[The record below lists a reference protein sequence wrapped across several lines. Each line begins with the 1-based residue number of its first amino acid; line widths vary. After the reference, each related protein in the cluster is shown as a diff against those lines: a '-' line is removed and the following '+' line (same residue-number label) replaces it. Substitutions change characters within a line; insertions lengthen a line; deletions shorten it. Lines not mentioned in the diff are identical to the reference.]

1 MINTLKEIRIFDE
14 RISFYDHKKSN
25 SVYWIQDE
33 LNEEY
38 ELNHLKIADND
49 VIIDIG
55 AHVGVV
61 STYLSK
67 ANPNCKIYSFEPTL
81 NTFHCLNKNI
91 IKNEIK
97 NVKIFN
103 MAITSD
109 GRDVIMNMPIGNTGG
124 SSFLYEP
131 SSGFY
136 YKNNIKSLAINT
148 VIEDILKTEKTDKI
162 KLLKIDCEGAEYD
175 IIKNIK
181 PELFSKIE
189 HIIGEFHTL
198 NGDEINTPKNL
209 FEYCEQYINPKKMK
223 VRFL

>member
-1 MINTLKEIRIFDE
+1 MINTLKEIRIFNE

-38 ELNHLKIADND
+38 NLNKLTINDND

-61 STYLSK
+61 STYLAK
-67 ANPNCKIYSFEPTL
+67 ANPNCKIYSFEPTS
-81 NTFHCLNKNI
+81 NTFHCLSKNI

-103 MAITSD
+103 TAITSD

-124 SSFLYEP
+124 SSLLYEP

-136 YKNNIKSLAINT
+136 YKNSVKSLPINN
-148 VIEDILKTEKTDKI
+148 VIEDILKTENTDKI

-189 HIIGEFHTL
+189 NIIGEFHTI
-198 NGDEINTPKNL
+198 NGDEVNTPKNL
-209 FEYCEQYINPKKMK
+209 LEYCEQYVNPDKIK